1 MYVASPV
8 FCASLRAHGLVGG
21 RSCSREQAR
30 LGTVDVDPWPDG
42 TGVTLRLPNVGAE
55 LALGPS
61 GTHVRAGDSATRRH
75 LQSLVTGQLGA
86 L

>member
-1 MYVASPV
+1 MLPHPRSARRS
-8 FCASLRAHGLVGG
+8 GLTAWSVGVPAPG
-21 RSCSREQAR
+21 EQAR